1 MAAVDGDDKRR
12 STRARRR
19 IAQDLAEID
28 HLLPGTVT
36 VRTGPCGKPTC
47 RCHAEP
53 PQLHGPY
60 ISWTRKVDGKT
71 VTRLLTEEQWTD
83 YEPWFANA
91 KRLRSLVA
99 ELESLSLR
107 EIGND
112 PRWRQK

>member
-1 MAAVDGDDKRR
+1 MTAQCSKRSVPATRSDLIRLAGRSPTWHAVKRPDGGAGR
-12 STRARRR
+12 SPNPSSAWPER
-19 IAQDLAEID
+19 D
-28 HLLPGTVT
+28 
-36 VRTGPCGKPTC
+36 
-47 RCHAEP
+47 
-53 PQLHGPY
+53 GPY

-91 KRLRSLVA
+91 KRLRGLVA

-107 EIGND
+107 EIDND